1 MPAGVSS
8 TVRQSTLTTLLLLQN
23 MCLSV
28 LPADAGHYGIAPID
42 QGHFISLLQPLSV
55 LSLQEDVR
63 PVEHI
68 FSTHRRV
75 FRVLL
80 CGATVLLHLGEVHGD
95 SALTGE
101 GNIARSHRI
110 NHLRGREM
118 GRWWR
123 PTSRLVCVQG
133 ETKPFF

>member
-8 TVRQSTLTTLLLLQN
+8 TVHQSTLPTLLLLQN

-28 LPADAGHYGIAPID
+28 VPADAGHYGIAPID

-80 CGATVLLHLGEVHGD
+80 CGAAVLLHPVEMHGD
-95 SALTGE
+95 SEGE
-101 GNIARSHRI
+101 GNIVRSHRI
-110 NHLRGREM
+110 NYLRGREM

-123 PTSRLVCVQG
+123 PTSRLAIVCVQG
-133 ETKPFF
+133 ETKPFS